1 MTPHEAMAT
10 WAGACAEFESLDA
23 ELDALTAALSRPVYA
38 SGQFPG
44 SKDRAWL
51 AAYDAYVIAG
61 LNVLRAHNNAA
72 CAYKAS
78 SGGRAAGQML
88 DRLVGDRVYD
98 ADVLAVEAA
107 IAAVLSPPLTR
118 LPCVAAD
125 RAGGART

>member
-1 MTPHEAMAT
+1 MTPHEAMAA

-51 AAYDAYVIAG
+51 AAYDAYAIAA
-61 LNVLRAHNNAA
+61 LVVRHAHSAA
-72 CAYKAS
+72 YCAYEDSAPA
-78 SGGRAAGQML
+78 GAAQML

-98 ADVLAVEAA
+98 TDVLAVEAA
-107 IAAVLSPPLTR
+107 IAAVLAPPLTR
-118 LPCVAAD
+118 LPCVAAN
-125 RAGGART
+125 RVGGAWT